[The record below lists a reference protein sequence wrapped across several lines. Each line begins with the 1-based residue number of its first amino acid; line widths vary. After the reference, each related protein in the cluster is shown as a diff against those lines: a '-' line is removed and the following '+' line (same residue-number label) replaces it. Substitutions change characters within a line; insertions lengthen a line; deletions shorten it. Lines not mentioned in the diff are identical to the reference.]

1 MARRRQVPGR
11 SALDK
16 DLKKVTF
23 FEEAGQFV
31 SRSLLRPAAGLI
43 LLVLAG
49 LLASVFVGRG
59 SGAIGIIAGAA
70 LGAYTAINI
79 GANDVTNNVGA
90 AVGARAITM
99 MQALIIA
106 AVFDAA
112 GALLAG
118 GEVVKTISSGIV
130 HGDAMPDGAA
140 FVSVMLAAL
149 MAAALSINLATW
161 LGAPI
166 STTHAIVGGVLGAG
180 VAAAGFSAISWQSM
194 WEITLSW
201 VLSPLISAVVAAGFL
216 AFIYEFIVYRQNKII
231 AATRWLPVL
240 LGVMGGSF
248 AAYLAFKALE
258 NVVDI
263 SLNTALAAG
272 LVIGVVTWRISVPI
286 LRRRAEGLENRNQS
300 VRKLFRLPLVF
311 SAALLSFAHGANDVS
326 NAIGPLSAIVHAAS
340 TDNLSQTVT
349 VPFWVMTIGAF
360 GISAGILLFGPRLI
374 LIVGKEIT
382 RLNPIRAF
390 CVAISAA
397 VTVLVASWFG
407 LPVSST
413 HIAIGSV
420 FGVGFFREWYMQNS
434 MRRAQYI
441 EMKAGENAVVRP
453 KRKATPE
460 EARRRYL
467 VRRSHFMTI
476 IAAWV
481 ITVPLAAVL
490 AAILYKIL
498 ALISF
503 QA

>member
-11 SALDK
+11 STLDK
-16 DLKKVTF
+16 DLGKFTYL
-23 FEEAGQFV
+23 EDAGQFV
-31 SRSLLRPAAGLI
+31 ARSLVRPAAGLI
-43 LLVLAG
+43 FLVLAG
-49 LLASVFVGRG
+49 LLASLYVGN
-59 SGAIGIIAGAA
+59 SPGAIGIIAGAA
-70 LGAYTAINI
+70 LGAYMAINI

-90 AVGARAITM
+90 AVGAKAMTM
-99 MQALIIA
+99 MQALVIA
-106 AVFDAA
+106 AIFDAA

-130 HGDAMPDGAA
+130 QSAEIPSGDV
-140 FVSVMLAAL
+140 FISVMLAAL
-149 MAAALSINLATW
+149 LAAALSVNIATW
-161 LGAPI
+161 LNAPV

-180 VAAAGFSAISWQSM
+180 VAAAGFSAISWSAM
-194 WEITLSW
+194 REITLSW
-201 VLSPLISAVVAAGFL
+201 VLSPLISAVIATAFL
-216 AFIYEFIVYRQNKII
+216 AFIYEFIAYRQDKV
-231 AATRWLPVL
+231 AAAVKWLPVL

-248 AAYLAFKALE
+248 SAYLAFKGLE

-263 SLNTALAAG
+263 SLKTSLGAG
-272 LVIGVVTWRISVPI
+272 LVIGIATWAATVPI
-286 LRRRAEGLENRNQS
+286 IRKRAEGLENRNQS
-300 VRKLFRLPLVF
+300 IRKLFRLPLIF

-326 NAIGPLSAIVHAAS
+326 NAIGPLSAIVHATSSAS
-340 TDNLSQTVT
+340 LTETVSI
-349 VPFWVMTIGAF
+349 PLWVMTIGAF

-374 LIVGKEIT
+374 LIVGKQIT

-390 CVAISAA
+390 CVALSAA

-434 MRRAQYI
+434 KRRAAYI
-441 EMKAGENAVVRP
+441 AMKAGENDIVKP

-467 VRRSHFMTI
+467 VRRSHFLTI

-481 ITVPLAAVL
+481 ITVPV
-490 AAILYKIL
+490 AAILAAAIYKML
-498 ALISF
+498 ALL
-503 QA
+503 AV

>member
-11 SALDK
+11 STLDK
-16 DLKKVTF
+16 DLGKFTYL
-23 FEEAGQFV
+23 EDAGQFV
-31 SRSLLRPAAGLI
+31 ARSLVRPAAGLI
-43 LLVLAG
+43 FLVLAG
-49 LLASVFVGRG
+49 LLASLYVGN
-59 SGAIGIIAGAA
+59 SPGAIGIIAGAA
-70 LGAYTAINI
+70 LGAYMAINI

-90 AVGARAITM
+90 AVGAKAMTM
-99 MQALIIA
+99 MQALVIA
-106 AVFDAA
+106 AIFDAA

-130 HGDAMPDGAA
+130 QSAEMPSGDV
-140 FVSVMLAAL
+140 FISVMLAAL
-149 MAAALSINLATW
+149 LAAALSVNIATW
-161 LGAPI
+161 LNAPV

-180 VAAAGFSAISWQSM
+180 VAAAGFSAISWSAM
-194 WEITLSW
+194 REITLSW
-201 VLSPLISAVVAAGFL
+201 VLSPLISAVIATAFL
-216 AFIYEFIVYRQNKII
+216 AFIYEFIAYRQDKV
-231 AATRWLPVL
+231 AAAVKWLPVL

-248 AAYLAFKALE
+248 SAYLAFKGLE

-263 SLNTALAAG
+263 SLKTSLGAG
-272 LVIGVVTWRISVPI
+272 LVIGIATWAATVPI
-286 LRRRAEGLENRNQS
+286 IRKRAEGLENRNQS
-300 VRKLFRLPLVF
+300 IRKLFRLPLIF

-326 NAIGPLSAIVHAAS
+326 NAIGPLSAIVHATSSAS
-340 TDNLSQTVT
+340 LTETVSI
-349 VPFWVMTIGAF
+349 PLWVMTIGAF

-374 LIVGKEIT
+374 LIVGKQIT

-390 CVAISAA
+390 CVALSAA

-434 MRRAQYI
+434 KRRAAYI
-441 EMKAGENAVVRP
+441 AMKADENEIVKP

-467 VRRSHFMTI
+467 VRRSHFLTI

-481 ITVPLAAVL
+481 ITVPV
-490 AAILYKIL
+490 AAILAAAIYKML
-498 ALISF
+498 ALI
-503 QA
+503 AA